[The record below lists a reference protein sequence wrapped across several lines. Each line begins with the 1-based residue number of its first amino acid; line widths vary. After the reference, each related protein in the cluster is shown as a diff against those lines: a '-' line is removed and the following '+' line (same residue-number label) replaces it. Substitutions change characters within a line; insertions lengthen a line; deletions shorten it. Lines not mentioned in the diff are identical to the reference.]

1 MMKKL
6 VIKPVKIFTN
16 YIFWKNLIIN
26 LNLGVYRN
34 NDKSVLMDYSN

>member
-16 YIFWKNLIIN
+16 YIFLKNLKIN
-26 LNLGVYRN
+26 LNFGVYRN
-34 NDKSVLMDYSN
+34 NDKFILKEY